1 MAALAFFPDIERLHV
16 QHDGGVSFLDDMV
29 CGCIGIED
37 DEPEYVFPQ
46 DGKNKEKADEEDGQ
60 GKHQRG
66 PAFDDMIGKKAN
78 GNGINGDEKSYETC
92 EQCENV
98 DCPQKARGVVNDD
111 VHPLHIPVDNAFLT
125 TDGCGQCVFYNIG
138 GVPCAEEA
146 VREHVMEIESFH
158 DGIDCPTADDS
169 ETGIVWGD
177 FIFDYMAEN
186 LAEDE

>member
-98 DCPQKARGVVNDD
+98 DCPQKARGVVNEKASMTA
-111 VHPLHIPVDNAFLT
+111 LTARRLMTRKPVSFGGISYLT
-125 TDGCGQCVFYNIG
+125 IWPKILRKMNDPI
-138 GVPCAEEA
+138 
-146 VREHVMEIESFH
+146 
-158 DGIDCPTADDS
+158 
-169 ETGIVWGD
+169 
-177 FIFDYMAEN
+177 
-186 LAEDE
+186 L